1 MQRRSILPSILLA
14 GIIITALVVGAF
26 ILFNDTDAP
35 AIVLS
40 PQVDRISPALP
51 LTLTIA
57 DNKNPVKK
65 VSIVAKRNDRTMPIL
80 EKTFD
85 DKALTQ
91 QVAFSLKEMGVKDG
105 SVNLEITVSDSSFA
119 RFGAGNR
126 ETYVIPLTIDTTPP
140 RITIKTSPP
149 NIRRGG
155 SAVILYT
162 VSKEVAQTGVRVKDL
177 FFPGFRQENGDF
189 LCFFAYPHTMTNQT
203 FAPEVV
209 AVDRAGNAQV
219 TALPVTKIHREFR
232 HDTIAI
238 SQNLLDSKGAE
249 FEQIV
254 PGDMQPIERFLKVN
268 GDVRKSNAATLMEIG
283 RNTSPE
289 ILWSGPF
296 MALPRG
302 ATRAGFADH
311 RIYTWHGEKVDE
323 QTHLGYDLA
332 STAQAPVPAANTG
345 KVIFTGYLGIYGNL
359 IVIDHGLGLQSL
371 YSHLTTIG
379 VAKDQAVQKG
389 DIIGHTGNTG
399 MAVGDHLHF
408 GILIAGLE
416 VAPLEWLDD
425 HWIQDNVISR
435 VRDAGGTAPQFALPA
450 EKAAAPAA
458 AAKKAVETKKPAKG
472 KAPEKTPQRNAKKPA
487 AQPAKKPR

>member
-1 MQRRSILPSILLA
+1 MHRRSILPSILLIGLIATVLTA
-14 GIIITALVVGAF
+14 GAYV
-26 ILFNDTDAP
+26 LFNDTDAP
-35 AIVLS
+35 VIVLS
-40 PQVDRISPALP
+40 PQVDRLSPALP
-51 LTLTIA
+51 LTLTIT

-65 VSIVAKRNDRTMPIL
+65 VSIVATRNDRTIPIL

-91 QVAFSLKEMGVKDG
+91 QVTFSLKELGVKDG
-105 SVNLEITVSDSSFA
+105 SINLEITASDSSFA
-119 RFGAGNR
+119 RFGSGNS
-126 ETYVIPLTIDTTPP
+126 ETHIIPLIIDTTPP
-140 RITIKTSPP
+140 RISIKTSPP

-155 SAVILYT
+155 TAVILYT
-162 VSKEVAQTGVRVKDL
+162 VSKEVAQTGVRINNL
-177 FFPGFRQENGDF
+177 FFPGFRQDNGDF
-189 LCFFAYPHTMTNQT
+189 LCFFAYPYSMTNQT

-209 AVDRAGNAQV
+209 AVDRAGNAQI
-219 TALPVTKIHREFR
+219 TPLPMNKIHREFR

-238 SQNLLDSKGAE
+238 SQNLLDNKGAE

-268 GDVRKSNAATLMEIG
+268 GDVRKANAATLMEIG
-283 RNTSPE
+283 RITSPE

-311 RIYTWHGEKVDE
+311 RTYTWQGEKVDE

-345 KVIFTGYLGIYGNL
+345 KVVFAGYLGIYGNL

-371 YSHLTTIG
+371 YSHLTTIS
-379 VAKDQAVQKG
+379 VAKDQMVQKG
-389 DIIGHTGNTG
+389 DVIGHTGNSG

-425 HWIQDNVISR
+425 HWIQDNVITR
-435 VRDAGGTAPQFALPA
+435 VREAGGTAPKFALPA
-450 EKAAAPAA
+450 SKAAPAA
-458 AAKKAVETKKPAKG
+458 PEKKATDAKKPAKTKAPQKATKKPA
-472 KAPEKTPQRNAKKPA
+472 AK
-487 AQPAKKPR
+487 PAKKTR